1 MSGNNGPWMK
11 TAHNKGGKEHQQRS
25 KELVAGAVV
34 RIKKNVTDQI
44 PTLMTA
50 GLILF
55 SDLMIW
61 RL

>member
-1 MSGNNGPWMK
+1 MK